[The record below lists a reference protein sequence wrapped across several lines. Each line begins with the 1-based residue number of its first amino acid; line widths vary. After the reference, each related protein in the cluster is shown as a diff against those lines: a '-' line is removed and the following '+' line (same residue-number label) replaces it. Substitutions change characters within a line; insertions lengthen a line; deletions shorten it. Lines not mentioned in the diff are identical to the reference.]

1 MSLGP
6 VELLMVKFPGNQFK
20 GEIVPALEEL
30 IETNTIRVL
39 DILFLKKD
47 EAGSLTIVEIGEI
60 EDDEV
65 YNAFDPLV
73 PEVDGFLSESD
84 ALLMAASLESN
95 SSAALMLFENVW
107 ATRFRDAIVNAN
119 GQVLLNE
126 RIPRQVIDTLVAE
139 HLQATAP

>member
-6 VELLMVKFPGNQFK
+6 VELLLVKFPGNQFK
-20 GEIVPALEEL
+20 GEIVPALQEL
-30 IETNTIRVL
+30 IETNTIRML

-47 EAGSLTIVEIGEI
+47 AAGNFTLMEISEI
-60 EDDEV
+60 DDDDV
-65 YNAFDPLV
+65 YDTFDPLV
-73 PEVDGFLSESD
+73 PETESFLSESD
-84 ALLMAASLESN
+84 ALLMAQSLDNN

-107 ATRFRDAIVNAN
+107 ATRFRDAVVNAN

-139 HLQATAP
+139 QLQTTVS

>member
-6 VELLMVKFPGNQFK
+6 VELLLIKFPGNQFK

-30 IETNTIRVL
+30 ITTNTIRVL

-47 EAGSLTIVEIGEI
+47 SAGDLTLVEISEI
-60 EDDEV
+60 EEDEV
-65 YNAFDPLV
+65 YDAFDPLV
-73 PEVDGFLSESD
+73 PEVEGFLSESD
-84 ALLMAASLESN
+84 ALLLAQSLEPN

-107 ATRFRDAIVNAN
+107 ATRFRDAVVNAN

-126 RIPRQVIDTLVAE
+126 RIPRQVIDTLIAE
-139 HLQATAP
+139 QLQANAS